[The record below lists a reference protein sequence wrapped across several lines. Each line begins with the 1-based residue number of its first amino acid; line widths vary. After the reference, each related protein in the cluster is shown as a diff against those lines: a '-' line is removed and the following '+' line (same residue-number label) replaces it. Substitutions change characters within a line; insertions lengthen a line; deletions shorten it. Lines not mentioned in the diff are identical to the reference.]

1 MSESNSRTQPRNL
14 KVAYGGYV
22 WKFPRKISTSPKAVE
37 TRFEGTQ
44 SRADAVKF
52 ASRIHYANPLP
63 PPPPPPPGHL
73 RPLPPFNR
81 ERREEEEEEGKVSRF
96 QQLRFT
102 GCRNI
107 ITMSSSP
114 AVVSMSTVSIP
125 PSGFVFKGMIS
136 SLRRGSHLATVSK
149 LSMLIAA
156 VTELSGRSETI
167 R

>member
-81 ERREEEEEEGKVSRF
+81 ERREEEEEERKVSRF

-125 PSGFVFKGMIS
+125 IRFCFQGDDI
-136 SLRRGSHLATVSK
+136 LASTREPPRNRFEIIDANCGRYGIKRTV
-149 LSMLIAA
+149 
-156 VTELSGRSETI
+156 GND
-167 R
+167 